1 MLLAFLQ
8 ILLKMSDP
16 KIMIAKIA
24 NGITTM
30 NFSFNPTQKIEYRPK
45 LV

>member
-8 ILLKMSDP
+8 ILLKMSNP

-24 NGITTM
+24 NGITTS
-30 NFSFNPTQKIEYRPK
+30 NFSFNPIQKPQYHPK

>member
-8 ILLKMSDP
+8 ILLKRSNP

-24 NGITTM
+24 NGITTST
-30 NFSFNPTQKIEYRPK
+30 FSFNPTQKSEYRPK